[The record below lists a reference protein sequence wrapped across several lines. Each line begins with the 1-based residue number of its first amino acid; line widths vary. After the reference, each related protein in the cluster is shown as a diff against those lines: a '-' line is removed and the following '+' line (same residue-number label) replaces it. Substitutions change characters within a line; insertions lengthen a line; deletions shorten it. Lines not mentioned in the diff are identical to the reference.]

1 MLDPTKKKKYTPFP
15 RAKEKLQKDGGEG
28 KIIFRIKP
36 YTRRDAQRSQTKS
49 CVHQENYPESEP
61 DLPSSA

>member
-1 MLDPTKKKKYTPFP
+1 MLDPTKKKYTPFP

-36 YTRRDAQRSQTKS
+36 YTRRDAQRS
-49 CVHQENYPESEP
+49 
-61 DLPSSA
+61 